1 MNMNRVQSS
10 VLPAA
15 TATHKAKRLEE
26 TGIEDEICVLME
38 FSSCS
43 SASESS
49 TLNQRYVHICLR
61 NSHLWHSLLFSSL
74 SSSIK
79 YCYQRNVL
87 LFGMFFCL
95 FMPRS

>member
-1 MNMNRVQSS
+1 MNRVQSS

-49 TLNQRYVHICLR
+49 TLNQRYVRTCVR
-61 NSHLWHSLLFSSL
+61 T
-74 SSSIK
+74 
-79 YCYQRNVL
+79 
-87 LFGMFFCL
+87 
-95 FMPRS
+95 